1 MTQYSCE
8 GYVIIPPTNP
18 WDDKSKVI
26 PDMAYRTFSQSPVEA
41 WLRHMGTTEWDA
53 LKVNRWID
61 FGYRL
66 KKATLIID
74 ATEELSEVE

>member
-1 MTQYSCE
+1 MVTEYTKL

-26 PDMAYRTFSQSPVEA
+26 PDMAYRTFGQSPKEA
-41 WLRHMGTTEWDA
+41 WLKHMGTTEWDA

-61 FGYRL
+61 FGYKL
-66 KKATLIID
+66 KEAKLTIMVD
-74 ATEELSEVE
+74 DDE